1 MPLLSISS
9 FFLYYSSV
17 YVLSLIICRFPI
29 VMRGWAEKL
38 HLHQPLHPCRN
49 QALQWLFHA
58 VVKTPFCGNF
68 ASSMHENSCWCHIAS
83 NQSLLTAYL
92 SLSFLKN
99 RCIDDDDENPH
110 YCFSCLGF
118 FFLTTLCC
126 PLGTAQY
133 RETFYFAINA
143 NNNSSNSALFLMC
156 ALIFSLSTNLLY
168 LHSICFSR
176 ENYEDIL
183 WNQNQHC
190 DLTEKIQIL
199 YHDIFLVKMFR
210 KLSK

>member
-68 ASSMHENSCWCHIAS
+68 ASFMHENSCWCHIAS

-92 SLSFLKN
+92 SLSFLKKQMH
-99 RCIDDDDENPH
+99 RWCWWKPTLLLFVSWLLLFDYSVLSIG
-110 YCFSCLGF
+110 YCTIQRNVLFCNQCQQQF
-118 FFLTTLCC
+118 F
-126 PLGTAQY
+126 
-133 RETFYFAINA
+133 
-143 NNNSSNSALFLMC
+143 
-156 ALIFSLSTNLLY
+156 
-168 LHSICFSR
+168 
-176 ENYEDIL
+176 
-183 WNQNQHC
+183 
-190 DLTEKIQIL
+190 
-199 YHDIFLVKMFR
+199 
-210 KLSK
+210 